1 MFGSPL
7 SCRIVCRTADARNE
21 GVWEL
26 RHDLH
31 SKLLHKIRKTS
42 GEPQVLYSQLLL
54 SLEQIK
60 LFQTSL
66 DYSTISVW
74 ELFPIASL
82 SRNEYNQSTETLITS
97 VSSWLHFIRSSKT
110 ASSVGFWN
118 AKCRKWAPVAASL
131 CFFGLSIYMLM
142 GLKSVSSAGF
152 VLTLLQRNCGNA
164 ASKCS
169 VHRKPAE
176 VLLGWPGVGGF
187 AHAHHFTAGR
197 RSLSTS
203 C

>member
-1 MFGSPL
+1 MLGFPL
-7 SCRIVCRTADARNE
+7 SCRLIGKTVDARNE
-21 GVWEL
+21 GVWDL

-74 ELFPIASL
+74 ELFPKASL
-82 SRNEYNQSTETLITS
+82 ALNEDNQSTETLITS
-97 VSSWLHFIRSSKT
+97 VSSRLHFIHSGKT

-131 CFFGLSIYMLM
+131 CFFGLSTYTLM
-142 GLKSVSSAGF
+142 GLKSVSCAGF
-152 VLTLLQRNCGNA
+152 VHTLLQRDCSNA
-164 ASKCS
+164 ASAQCTESQLKC
-169 VHRKPAE
+169 
-176 VLLGWPGVGGF
+176 F
-187 AHAHHFTAGR
+187 
-197 RSLSTS
+197 
-203 C
+203 

>member
-1 MFGSPL
+1 MHL
-7 SCRIVCRTADARNE
+7 QNCRCRNE
-21 GVWEL
+21 GIWEL
-26 RHDLH
+26 RHNLH
-31 SKLLHKIRKTS
+31 SKLLHTIRKTS

-74 ELFPIASL
+74 ELFPKASL

-97 VSSWLHFIRSSKT
+97 VSSWLPFLCSRKT

-118 AKCRKWAPVAASL
+118 AKCRKWAPIAASL
-131 CFFGLSIYMLM
+131 CFFGLSTYMLM

-152 VLTLLQRNCGNA
+152 VLTLLQRDCGNS
-164 ASKCS
+164 ASAQCTESQLKC
-169 VHRKPAE
+169 
-176 VLLGWPGVGGF
+176 F
-187 AHAHHFTAGR
+187 
-197 RSLSTS
+197 
-203 C
+203 